1 MVACVAKAAGMKVQI
16 VNNMAPFMWGGA
28 EELAAHLQKTLVIAG
43 HEAEILRIPFQ
54 WEPAARIPSQ
64 MLMVRAF
71 ELWNVDHVIAL
82 KFPAYLIRHPKKT
95 LWLLHQYRQAYD
107 LYDAGQTNLPPGEA
121 GLELQSLIRKA
132 DQESFSE
139 SRHIFTNSEVT
150 RQRLLNY
157 NGFDAEVLLPPVN
170 DPESFPGGETGDY
183 IFAGGRVNGMK
194 RQHLLLEALAKAD
207 KRVKLL
213 IAGPPD
219 SPGDAACLRAAVERF
234 ELADRVL
241 LDLRF
246 LPRQVYAG
254 YVNRAAAV
262 AYLPYDEDS
271 LGYVAMEAATA
282 GKALIT
288 TADSGG
294 ILGLVKHGNTGW
306 VAHSDADDLATAM
319 EAVFE
324 NVERTKV
331 YGQSA
336 RELWESMKI
345 NWPDTVETLLR

>member
-1 MVACVAKAAGMKVQI
+1 
-16 VNNMAPFMWGGA
+16 
-28 EELAAHLQKTLVIAG
+28 
-43 HEAEILRIPFQ
+43 
-54 WEPAARIPSQ
+54 
-64 MLMVRAF
+64 MVRAF

-95 LWLLHQYRQAYD
+95 LWLVHQYRQAYD

-121 GLELQSLIRKA
+121 GLELQTMIRQA
-132 DQESFSE
+132 DQEAFAECRKIFS
-139 SRHIFTNSEVT
+139 ISEVT
-150 RQRLLNY
+150 RRRLLKY
-157 NGFDAEVLLPPVN
+157 NRFDSEVLVTPPN
-170 DPESFPGGETGDY
+170 DPELFPGGELGDY

-194 RQHLLLEALAKAD
+194 RQHLLLEAMAQAD

-219 SPGDAACLRAAVERF
+219 SPDDAACLRAAVERF
-234 ELADRVL
+234 GLADRVR

-262 AYLPYDEDS
+262 AYLPYDEES
-271 LGYVAMEAATA
+271 LGYVAMEGATA
-282 GKALIT
+282 AKALIT

-294 ILGLVKHGNTGW
+294 ILGLVKHEDTGW
-306 VAHSDADDLATAM
+306 VAHPSADDLARVM

-324 NVERTKV
+324 NAARTKM

-336 RELWESMKI
+336 RALLESMKI
-345 NWPDTVETLLR
+345 NWPDIVEALLR